1 MIVEI
6 DEIEATRD
14 SVMEKKF
21 SDPAYVGQQYNN
33 IMDVVA
39 SRNKCKKKFQKIKLE
54 MRDIR
59 KKIGDMNVVWIYESL
74 DTRVNKVEKDLRDL

>member
-1 MIVEI
+1 
-6 DEIEATRD
+6 
-14 SVMEKKF
+14 MEKKF

-33 IMDVVA
+33 MMDVVA

-59 KKIGDMNVVWIYESL
+59 KKVGDMNVLGLYEQLES
-74 DTRVNKVEKDLRDL
+74 RVSKVEKDLRDL